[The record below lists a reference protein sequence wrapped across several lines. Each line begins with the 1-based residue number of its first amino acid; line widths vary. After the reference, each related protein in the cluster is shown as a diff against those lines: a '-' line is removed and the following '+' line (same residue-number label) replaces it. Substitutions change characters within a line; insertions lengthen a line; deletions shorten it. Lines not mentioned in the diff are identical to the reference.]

1 MTDQMISPS
10 TTMKIA
16 TAIRKMTVYS
26 SRIWAPWLVT
36 AIGGKSPVTNV
47 SPILRTST
55 PNASRNRL
63 TTMIAAPTLS
73 AKIAVRVAFDLG
85 ELDIN
90 VLEDG
95 QRLGG
100 RDDRCGQQ
108 ARS

>member
-1 MTDQMISPS
+1 
-10 TTMKIA
+10 
-16 TAIRKMTVYS
+16 
-26 SRIWAPWLVT
+26 
-36 AIGGKSPVTNV
+36 
-47 SPILRTST
+47 
-55 PNASRNRL
+55 
-63 TTMIAAPTLS
+63 MIAAPTLS

-108 ARS
+108 ARSTARVEPRPFYPERALLARPLTLGRLSRRPLGPFVRRCRR